1 MMDIIFGIVDGILF
15 ETNELIN
22 FFFGDVD
29 FVLESL
35 GDFLQI
41 VFLFF
46 QCLDFLKQLLLFFR
60 KL

>member
-1 MMDIIFGIVDGILF
+1 MMDIIFGLVDGILF
-15 ETNELIN
+15 EADEFIN

-35 GDFLQI
+35 GDFFQI

-46 QCLDFLKQLLLFFR
+46 
-60 KL
+60 